1 MKHSDLIGQRF
12 ERATLFEPWFMY
24 GYRQSEVKDLVFGT
38 ASGRGGERVLAIQYV
53 FKGKRKQQQASA
65 ASNVIIDGW
74 DHPDFEWGDTTTSES
89 GIVSTAAKFTA
100 ASDQWDVLLDEYLA
114 EVAPTVI
121 YDGRADGGSFYASTH
136 PDAEEETQ
144 RSAPS
149 SGDTNG
155 SLFPDEV
162 DRSSQLWEGAVS
174 QVLVNRYERN
184 PVARQQCLDHY
195 GYTCQACA
203 VSMEQTYGELGR
215 DFIHVHHKVP
225 VSEVG
230 ELYEVDPI
238 NDLVPVCPNCH
249 AMLHRKK
256 ETLSVEAL
264 REIIRRGRQDA
275 T

>member
-1 MKHSDLIGQRF
+1 MKHSDLVGQGF
-12 ERATLFEPWFMY
+12 ERATIFEPGYMM
-24 GYRQSEVKDLVFGT
+24 GYRQSEIKDLAFGT
-38 ASGRGGERVLAIQYV
+38 VSGRSGSKVLAIQYV
-53 FKGKRKQQQASA
+53 FKGKRKQQQDHA
-65 ASNVIIDGW
+65 ASNVIIEGW
-74 DHPDFEWGDTTTSES
+74 GHPDFEWGDTTTSES

-100 ASDQWDVLLDEYLA
+100 FSDQWDVLLDEYLA
-114 EVAPTVI
+114 EVAPPVI
-121 YDGRADGGSFYASTH
+121 YDGRAEGGSLYAPTQSDT
-136 PDAEEETQ
+136 EEET
-144 RSAPS
+144 RRGASS

-162 DRSSQLWEGAVS
+162 DRSFQLWEGAVS

-195 GYTCQACA
+195 GYTCQACE

-230 ELYEVDPI
+230 ESYEVDPI

-249 AMLHRKK
+249 AMLHRKE
-256 ETLSVEAL
+256 ETLSVEVL
-264 REIIRRGRQDA
+264 REIIRRGHQD
-275 T
+275 TT